1 MGWVSRFNN
10 GFLMEVQQWF
20 SMEGGMR
27 KLCTNNTRTL
37 LYHNLHASSL
47 RIGLIYLFFFSRYL
61 ERCFRG
67 QHESEVVEDDFPQS
81 CS

>member
-10 GFLMEVQQWF
+10 F

-47 RIGLIYLFFFSRYL
+47 RIGLIYLVFFLSL
-61 ERCFRG
+61 
-67 QHESEVVEDDFPQS
+67 P
-81 CS
+81 